1 MHYSA
6 TDLLLCTEL
15 NVHKCVFEFTIRMQ
29 ILLMH
34 MNSVYKY
41 VRMYVCKHICVVILL
56 SLPCSNMLAPML
68 KAVGFGACANDGK
81 TMTHYLNLPE
91 VRMLHE
97 SHARHMHVTC

>member
-1 MHYSA
+1 
-6 TDLLLCTEL
+6 
-15 NVHKCVFEFTIRMQ
+15 MQ

-41 VRMYVCKHICVVILL
+41 VHTVCVVILL

-68 KAVGFGACANDGK
+68 KAVGFSACANDGK

-91 VRMLHE
+91 VRMLYE
-97 SHARHMHVTC
+97 SHARHMHVTCMSHASHMHVTWQHVAW